1 MDLIK
6 IGEKIKQLREKS
18 GLTQSNIAQYLSVD
32 QSMVAKIEKGERNI
46 SLYVLEKLST
56 LFCCPLKDVLNKNE
70 LTPNLTISFRAKET
84 TPEDLESLSVIN
96 KIVLNQFEMDE
107 INKETQDEQDR
118 TER

>member
-46 SLYVLEKLST
+46 SLHLLERLST
-56 LFCCPLKDVLNKNE
+56 LFCCSFKDVLLNND
-70 LTPNLTISFRAKET
+70 LRPNSNISFRAKDVT
-84 TPEDLESLSVIN
+84 SEDLEYFAVIN
-96 KIVLNQFEMDE
+96 QIAINQFEMDE
-107 INKETQDEQDR
+107 IYEETLNE
-118 TER
+118 